1 MRCVKPA
8 DVCEHG
14 TVNPETGHC
23 QEGSC
28 EEGFTGEDCD
38 KEIKCVNGTLN
49 PHTGHCRTCDTGFI
63 GEDCDMAVANIN
75 GQIWMTKNMDVTVGT
90 DGSELTCYANIT
102 DDPDFVE
109 HYGCLYT
116 WEDAMK
122 VCPDGWHLPTQGEFE
137 ALLNYVSTERTTSD
151 SDFLALA
158 APVSWRL
165 SDATVFGNDEFGFS
179 ALPSGYRNL
188 QSYFVKFQAEA
199 AFWTKTSFVQTVGSM
214 TSLTRTSALLR
225 RKMKNITGGT
235 RKRGSQASVCR
246 KRIESVL
253 PVTMPIVAALSISC
267 PMEPP

>member
-1 MRCVKPA
+1 
-8 DVCEHG
+8 
-14 TVNPETGHC
+14 
-23 QEGSC
+23 
-28 EEGFTGEDCD
+28 
-38 KEIKCVNGTLN
+38 
-49 PHTGHCRTCDTGFI
+49 
-63 GEDCDMAVANIN
+63 
-75 GQIWMTKNMDVTVGT
+75 MTKNMDVTVGT

-214 TSLTRTSALLR
+214 TITSYWILR
-225 RKMKNITGGT
+225 LSDGVAKMGNQGKTN
-235 RKRGSQASVCR
+235 AFSVRCL
-246 KRIESVL
+246 KG
-253 PVTMPIVAALSISC
+253 AA
-267 PMEPP
+267 PAAE